1 MRGAEDLHFGK
12 SSLPRGD
19 LHSELGKKAP
29 HAHIVRAGKKIDA
42 LCSIR
47 ELILE
52 GLLVNFYV

>member
-29 HAHIVRAGKKIDA
+29 CARVKKIDA